1 RILIVDD
8 EPAMHESY
16 RQVFGARSGGNV
28 STLNAMAAELFG
40 DDDDAASEPAP
51 ANDIIDFDCAHF
63 NQGLDAV
70 EAIKDSLETGK
81 RF

>member
-1 RILIVDD
+1 MSLADPS
-8 EPAMHESY
+8 PAP
-16 RQVFGARSGGNV
+16 GGTWLTERELDPPLL
-28 STLNAMAAELFG
+28 TLTDTMWRAAELFG

-70 EAIKDSLETGK
+70 EAIKDS
-81 RF
+81 